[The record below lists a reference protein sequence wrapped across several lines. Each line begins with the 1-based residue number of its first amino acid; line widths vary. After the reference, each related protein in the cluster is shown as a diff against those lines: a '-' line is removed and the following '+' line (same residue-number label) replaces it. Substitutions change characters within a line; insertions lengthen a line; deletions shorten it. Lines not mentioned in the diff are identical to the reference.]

1 MVGVIP
7 ETGERMKEPMITL
20 AATRGSYMKFGIHAA
35 AIGSESGDDTISV
48 RSGVSVTSNSNADI
62 ES

>member
-20 AATRGSYMKFGIHAA
+20 AATRGSYMNFGIHAA
-35 AIGSESGDDTISV
+35 AISPVFNDQTISV
-48 RSGVSVTSNSNADI
+48 GSRVSVTSNANFNV
-62 ES
+62 EL

>member
-35 AIGSESGDDTISV
+35 AVSSVSIDETISV
-48 RSGVSVTSNSNADI
+48 KSKVRVTSNADLM
-62 ES
+62 

>member
-35 AIGSESGDDTISV
+35 AVSLVSIDETISV
-48 RSGVSVTSNSNADI
+48 RSKVRVTSNADLM
-62 ES
+62 